1 MMIRV
6 GYELE
11 LAETIDATIM
21 SGADAVVLGPTDA
34 TIASRAIRAV
44 APVLLPPITN
54 AMRRFQA
61 ASWRVGAPERRR
73 GS

>member
-6 GYELE
+6 GYESE
-11 LAETIDATIM
+11 LAEAIDATIL
-21 SGADAVVLGPTDA
+21 SGADAVTLGPTDA
-34 TIASRAIRAV
+34 TLAARALRAV

-61 ASWRVGAPERRR
+61 ASWRVGAPEPRRHA
-73 GS
+73 